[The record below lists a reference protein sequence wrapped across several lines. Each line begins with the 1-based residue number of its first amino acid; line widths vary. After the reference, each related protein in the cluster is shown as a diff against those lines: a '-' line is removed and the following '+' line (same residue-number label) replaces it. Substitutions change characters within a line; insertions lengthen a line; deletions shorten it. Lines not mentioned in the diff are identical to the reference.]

1 MNIVK
6 QLRKRADM
14 QQKEL
19 AAAVGVS
26 VATVSDWETQ
36 KKNPSGERLQKLA
49 EIFKVDP
56 LVILGAMSP
65 EVQTEEDEDTW
76 ALREQLRRD
85 PNMRVLFS
93 AARKASPEHIRA
105 AAAMLKA
112 LEPPTFPEDAPQEFS
127 E

>member
-6 QLRKRADM
+6 ALRKKAGL

-19 AAAVGVS
+19 AYMVDVS
-26 VATVSDWETQ
+26 RPTVSEWENN
-36 KKNPSGERLQKLA
+36 KKDPSGERLKKLA
-49 EIFKVDP
+49 QIFDVDE

-65 EVQTEEDEDTW
+65 HADEDDRDTW
-76 ALREQLRRD
+76 ALRESMRRD
-85 PNMRVLFS
+85 PNMRLLFD
-93 AARKASPEHIRA
+93 AASKATPEHLRA

-112 LEPPTFPEDAPQEFS
+112 LEYDTFPEDEPQEFS